1 MANGKPWED
10 YTPPAQA
17 PAATPVQHA
26 DPSEVSDSV
35 AAAVPQEPWKQYQVE
50 QKRMKELPYTN
61 EMHPD
66 IQAKDRFFAKN
77 LASNPA
83 AVEAFLK
90 KRYPEHEITTGPD
103 GTVMIR
109 SQSDIKKGL
118 KPKVLDPS
126 GFPSSLSEAAQDVTD
141 VGYDVARGVGTTA
154 ASTSAALGTLAA
166 VPGAGIGLA
175 LPAGAAAAGA
185 AGTSI
190 DAARQLLGKAVGIP
204 QDFSGTEAL
213 KEGGIDA
220 LSTLLFGSGM
230 GKEAIKKVLVEKY
243 GQQAAED
250 LFKKYGRT
258 ITDAGK
264 GLPGK
269 GWSLIQDKIT
279 PKIGETVSGVQAD
292 ILRNARDNA
301 DALREW
307 GKRSKTEAYQG
318 VVDSVK
324 QNVGLMKQE
333 ILEEEKKVY
342 GQMAGRVPVQPI
354 KDELIKYKDKLEK
367 LYKETKSPFY
377 KDQVEVVQGRIDTFF
392 PDLKPKDT
400 GLLGPTGM
408 PIMAVEQ
415 APGDLSLASA
425 NDLKRRIQDDLEA
438 FSKYN
443 SDRLKSSG
451 RSGTTVDNELANVGK
466 SIGRKINEL
475 SDKATDGAAAKVRK
489 QWSEHLSTVEDFDKK
504 FGNPEDAEKT
514 LLSLRGPKTAQLQ
527 ERVAEFD
534 KKYGTNL
541 MYTAKTAQAER
552 VVSNAPVFH
561 QSASGVTSTL
571 RGGTMGALGAGIG
584 YQLGQNA
591 GEGQRGS
598 GLIGASIGAPVAL
611 ALTSPRAMMKYAK
624 MGGLYEKLL
633 SPTIGET
640 IPQTLLGLGERKALY
655 DNLTPKDN
663 Q

>member
-10 YTPPAQA
+10 YTSPAQA

-26 DPSEVSDSV
+26 DPLEVSDSV

-166 VPGAGIGLA
+166 VPGAGVGLA

-250 LFKKYGRT
+250 LLKKYGRT

-307 GKRSKTEAYQG
+307 GKKSKTGAYQG
-318 VVDSVK
+318 VVNSVK
-324 QNVGLMKQE
+324 ENTNALKQE
-333 ILEEEKKVY
+333 ILDEEQKVY
-342 GQMAGRVPVQPI
+342 GKMEGRIPIQPL
-354 KDELIKYKDKLEK
+354 KDEFLKYKAKLDN

-377 KDQVEVVQGRIDTFF
+377 KDQSEIVQERMDAFF
-392 PDLKPKDT
+392 PSVEPVNT
-400 GLLGPTGM
+400 GILGPTGA
-408 PIMAVEQ
+408 PIMSVKEG
-415 APGDLSLASA
+415 PKDLSLATA
-425 NDLKRRIQDDLEA
+425 NALKRSIQKDLDA
-438 FSKYN
+438 FAKYN
-443 SDRLKSSG
+443 AERIKTSG
-451 RSGTTVDNELANVGK
+451 RSGTSIDNELAMVGQ
-466 SIGRKINEL
+466 SVGRKINEL
-475 SDKATDGAAAKVRK
+475 SDKATDGASAKVRNEWQK
-489 QWSEHLSTVEDFDKK
+489 HISTVDDFDKK

-541 MYTAKTAQAER
+541 METAKTAQAER
-552 VVSNAPVFH
+552 VVSNAPIFH
-561 QSASGVTSTL
+561 QSASGVTATL
-571 RGGTMGALGAGIG
+571 RGGTMGGLGFGIG

-591 GEGQRGS
+591 GEGQRSS